1 MSSLIVFQFRNSLSK
16 GAPRYPWSGRVAP
29 SPMDH
34 AEQHGP
40 PINKRR
46 YQRYELESELK
57 AAILGGEQRGIMR
70 GRALNISEA
79 GMAGVFT
86 TGWDVGTPVNLEFS
100 VPITSSLVRV
110 E

>member
-1 MSSLIVFQFRNSLSK
+1 
-16 GAPRYPWSGRVAP
+16 
-29 SPMDH
+29 MDR

-46 YQRYELESELK
+46 YRRYEIETELK
-57 AAILGGEQRGIMR
+57 AAILGVQSRGVMR

-86 TGWDVGTPVNLEFS
+86 TGWDVGTPVNLNS
-100 VPITSSLVRV
+100 QCQ
-110 E
+110 